1 MCIERIVDL
10 NQMHLSVESK
20 IEAADAHKRRGYL
33 SESNFINLYTF
44 AGVLNGMWSCVD
56 EWKKDKETGS
66 IEKFLSDKKRILENV
81 NELGKYSFCEKGEN
95 AYILSIGNHRFITL
109 QFSLEKARGTLY
121 GNVGAAN
128 MREYMENQAADQEEH
143 THLFATIGNSKIDLE
158 ENLYP
163 SELRIKN
170 THVNGG
176 QNPDSTLEFEL
187 DIVFTRDGIREWN
200 RIMFFSVDLYGE
212 DRFRFEYANGSYDS
226 VDGKIEKFTF

>member
-1 MCIERIVDL
+1 MVL
-10 NQMHLSVESK
+10 
-20 IEAADAHKRRGYL
+20 RRR
-33 SESNFINLYTF
+33 
-44 AGVLNGMWSCVD
+44 V
-56 EWKKDKETGS
+56 KKDKETGS
-66 IEKFLSDKKRILENV
+66 IEKFLSDKKRVLENV

-121 GNVGAAN
+121 GNIGAVN

>member
-1 MCIERIVDL
+1 
-10 NQMHLSVESK
+10 
-20 IEAADAHKRRGYL
+20 
-33 SESNFINLYTF
+33 
-44 AGVLNGMWSCVD
+44 
-56 EWKKDKETGS
+56 
-66 IEKFLSDKKRILENV
+66 
-81 NELGKYSFCEKGEN
+81 
-95 AYILSIGNHRFITL
+95 
-109 QFSLEKARGTLY
+109 
-121 GNVGAAN
+121 
-128 MREYMENQAADQEEH
+128 MENQAADQEEH

-212 DRFRFEYANGSYDS
+212 DRLRFEYANGSYDS
-226 VDGKIEKFTF
+226 VDGKIEKFIF